1 MNMFYRLYEKLS
13 WIPWLAEVVD
23 SAINGEIK
31 NRLPL
36 QKDNG
41 KALSVILN
49 GPSLNRTLHYLNRS
63 NTDVMM
69 VNYAVETK
77 LYDELKPEYVCF
89 ADPRLFMPCKKN
101 YYLQKRIADVN
112 ENTILF
118 FPGSVKNAVLLK
130 GKNTRKVFSVNKLL
144 DIELYSVKLL
154 EKNLFAPYFIN
165 IGIMALYVGIQLGY
179 KKIYLYGAD
188 LSMFKQLT
196 LNEKLEIEKDDIHY
210 YGKQKINL
218 SKVLRNSYDMP
229 YEMKTW
235 YETFSQFRIIAKYA
249 KAEAVKIINMSD
261 ETMLDCFE
269 RFKE

>member
-1 MNMFYRLYEKLS
+1 MNTFYKIYEKLS
-13 WIPWLAEVVD
+13 WIPWLAEIIN
-23 SAINGEIK
+23 SAFNGEIK
-31 NRLPL
+31 DRLPL

-41 KALSVILN
+41 KVLSVILN
-49 GPSLNRTLHYLNRS
+49 GPSLNRTLHYLDRS

-69 VNYAVETK
+69 VNYAVETELYEK
-77 LYDELKPEYVCF
+77 LRPEYVCF

-101 YYLQKRIADVN
+101 YNLQKRIEDVN
-112 ENTILF
+112 EDTILF
-118 FPGSVKNAVLLK
+118 YPGNVKNAVMLK
-130 GKNTRKVFSVNKLL
+130 GKNVKKVFSINKLL

-196 LNEKLEIEKDDIHY
+196 LNENLEIEKDDIHY
-210 YGKQKINL
+210 YGNQKINL
-218 SKVLRNSYDMP
+218 SKVLRKSYDMS

-235 YETFSQFRIIAKYA
+235 HETFAQFSIIAKYA
-249 KAEAVKIINMSD
+249 ETESVKIINMSD